1 METKLVKPSMENTAI
16 LELRLRD
23 VVHKLLVLFH
33 DKLLLLR
40 RMETDTV
47 LLESGPYELISLD
60 IVLIY

>member
-16 LELRLRD
+16 LELRWRD

-47 LLESGPYELISLD
+47 LLESGPYELI
-60 IVLIY
+60 